1 MSWLYPT
8 HVKAKLERFEA
19 ALAESGEA
27 HEQAQKVASE
37 IAASTVEDRKKI
49 EATRREIRRRSD
61 QRLERQRHRAD
72 QEPGLAA
79 AIDALKLLERR
90 H

>member
-1 MSWLYPT
+1 MSWMIPRR
-8 HVKAKLERFEA
+8 AQAERERLHA
-19 ALAESGEA
+19 VLAESGKAREL
-27 HEQAQKVASE
+27 AQKAAGEV
-37 IAASTVEDRKKI
+37 AASAVEDRKKI

-61 QRLERQRHRAD
+61 QRLERQRHHAG